1 MMETGVLREVAIQ
14 VSGYF
19 RDFLESDFKKK
30 SAPRRRIVL
39 QSDAGFRCGM
49 RTRPYEKFD
58 QALWGLLS
66 QPSGSD
72 EPLAVSPRQFT
83 RSLSSTLRKVI
94 DGHINEIA
102 ETVVERCRQSIEAEI
117 VKTSD
122 KAAKDPE
129 AWIEELQTFVA
140 SDIDE
145 RIVRPLVQKLDEPM
159 RRSSYDFVDSLYSA
173 ENDMVR
179 MVCEPLVGALPD
191 ALARYAAAP
200 APEIL
205 TEVLQG
211 FLQLDRVKESLSTFF
226 DGFVTADAYLELRDI
241 ETYATINEGFQLYL
255 YIGSMKFRSAQYPL
269 FFVPVDVKKLD
280 SGRGF
285 EISLVSQLFANRSAV
300 DFVLQEL
307 AAAKNREWVNPI
319 HERILYLTPEQSV
332 IEVARRLF
340 NDVAAAMGLAC
351 QSELSS
357 RGEDVNAADVSLS
370 PALHLCAFERGEE
383 SLVNDY
389 EEIITLARQGGSE
402 IVDLFE
408 RMVGGILTENP
419 VSIAKNVE
427 EEWDGL
433 PMVDRM
439 VYDSPIPL
447 NEEQRKV
454 LLAVR
459 NPEGPIVVVEGPPG
473 TGKSHTITAIA
484 ADCAFNQRSCLILSD
499 KAEALQVV
507 HDKLSEAMSRVRHVG
522 DFPNPLLRLGRQD
535 ANFKRLVANQ
545 TVSQVAAYAKASA
558 KNMPDLIAERDGT
571 ATSLKKSIEQTI
583 KTLGSVQMSSVARMH
598 ELEATLRKSLPQ
610 VVEIIGEMEPDE
622 GLARRIEALM
632 ESKFKADKVTDG
644 SAIKDYL
651 QYVETRN
658 RENGVEGLAS
668 LKEHARCDIVV
679 ADALSN
685 IGDDRLN
692 KTAIFSSLSGEQ
704 AKQIMAAV
712 LQYKQL
718 KAPIIGYLFKG
729 GKVRALEASINVLPV
744 KQPILLK
751 EHADELVGV
760 CKTALE
766 LDETINNAAPKYRLA
781 RLWPSLSKAHER
793 AHAPIRK
800 DQANL
805 ILMALEVLQ
814 EVPGLF
820 EALQSQPAWIWSL
833 TLDYLVESL
842 SVRAAFKAAP
852 TFDYVG
858 TKGRIERLNTSL
870 MNAHVDS
877 RLVDFI
883 DNHRSD
889 AKTMAQLIAQRQKFP
904 EEKFGD
910 VKASFPIILSGIR
923 EFGEFMPLVPGL
935 FDVIVIDEASQVSV
949 AQALPAL
956 LRAKKVVCLGDSRQ
970 FSNVKSANASIA
982 VNEKYRAN
990 LVQFFERNVTRNAE
1004 TLQRLSMF
1012 DIKRSVLE
1020 FCGLAAS
1027 YSVMLRKHF
1036 RSYPELI
1043 GYSSKTFYG
1052 GQLQALKVRA
1062 RPIDEV
1068 IKFEKVDT
1076 AGKKVTRAIN
1086 EAEADAITARLE
1098 ELLEQE
1104 SPPSVGVITPFR
1116 EQHTLLQKRLFAHPR
1131 ASEFESRLRLKIMTF
1146 DSCQGEER
1154 SIIFYSMVAT
1164 AGLDALNYIF
1174 PVALENAQESVE
1186 EKLKVQRLNV
1196 GFSRA
1201 QDCIWI
1207 MHSQEIGLF
1216 KGAIGQALHHY
1227 QGVLNRRPAD
1237 VSQTDQN
1244 SPMEAKVL
1252 QWLEQTQFVQAQPED
1267 VEIIPQFPIGD
1278 YLRQL
1283 DPTYQHPSW
1292 RVDFLLTCRTPKG
1305 ALHIVVEYDGFE
1317 FHFESVGKDIHVGN
1331 HERYLKESDVER
1343 QLTLESYGYRFLR
1356 INRFNLGSDPVA
1368 VLDQRLAKLVEL
1380 ATGEQSSRFVERL
1393 RDQAAGLTN
1402 KEMKACSRCETIHP
1416 LSKFWDPE
1424 LKGGQGGHGRVCM
1437 DCKTKDK
1444 GKGWR

>member
-1 MMETGVLREVAIQ
+1 MLENGVLREVAIQ

-39 QSDAGFRCGM
+39 QSDDGFRCGM

-58 QALWGLLS
+58 QALWSLLS
-66 QPSGSD
+66 QPSGAV
-72 EPLAVSPRQFT
+72 ETLAVSPRQFT
-83 RSLSSTLRKVI
+83 RVISATLRKVI
-94 DGHINEIA
+94 DGHISEIA
-102 ETVVERCRQSIEAEI
+102 DSVLDRCRQSIETEI
-117 VKTSD
+117 IKTSD

-129 AWIEELQTFVA
+129 GWIEDLQTFAA

-179 MVCEPLVGALPD
+179 LVCEPLVGALPD

-200 APEIL
+200 SQEII
-205 TEVLQG
+205 TEVLQS
-211 FLQLDRVKESLSTFF
+211 FLQIDRVKESLSSFF

-241 ETYATINEGFQLYL
+241 ETYATINEGFQIYL

-269 FFVPVDVKKLD
+269 FFVPLDVKKLD
-280 SGRGF
+280 GGRGF
-285 EISLVSQLFANRSAV
+285 EISLVSHLFANRSAV
-300 DFVLQEL
+300 EFVLQEL
-307 AAAKNREWVNPI
+307 AAAKNREWANPI

-332 IEVARRLF
+332 LEVARGLF
-340 NDVAAAMGLAC
+340 NAVAASMGLAGKTD
-351 QSELSS
+351 LSS
-357 RGEDVNAADVSLS
+357 RGDDVSAIDVALS
-370 PALHLCAFERGEE
+370 PALSLCAFERGEE

-419 VSIAKNVE
+419 VSIAKSVD

-459 NPEGPIVVVEGPPG
+459 NPDGPIVVVEGPPG

-545 TVSQVAAYAKASA
+545 TISQVAAYAKASA

-571 ATSLKKSIEQTI
+571 ALSLKNSIEHTI
-583 KTLGSVQMSSVARMH
+583 KTLGSVQMASVARMH
-598 ELEATLRKSLPQ
+598 ELEASLQKILPQ
-610 VVEIIGEMEPDE
+610 AVEIIQAIEHNDK
-622 GLARRIEALM
+622 LVRRIAALNEAS
-632 ESKFKADKVTDG
+632 EQAKAKFDG
-644 SAIKDYL
+644 ASSIRDYL
-651 QYVETRN
+651 EYIESRN
-658 RENGVEGLAS
+658 REAGLGGLTS
-668 LKEHARCDIVV
+668 LRGHARYHIMV
-679 ADALSN
+679 ADAIDS
-685 IGDDRLN
+685 IGQDRLN
-692 KTAIFSSLSGEQ
+692 KTALFSSLSANQ
-704 AKQIMAAV
+704 AREVMAFV
-712 LQYKQL
+712 LQYKQM

-744 KQPILLK
+744 KEPILLK
-751 EHADELVGV
+751 EQADELVAI

-766 LDETINNAAPKYRLA
+766 FEQAIASVEVQHSLQ
-781 RLWPSLSKAHER
+781 RLWPSLSKVHER
-793 AHAPIRK
+793 EYSRIRK
-800 DQANL
+800 AQAGL
-805 ILMALEVLQ
+805 ILMALDVIDD
-814 EVPGLF
+814 VPGLA
-820 EALQSQPAWIWSL
+820 ELLRDQPAWNWSL
-833 TLDYLVESL
+833 TLDYLAEWL
-842 SVRAAFKAAP
+842 SVRAAFQAAP
-852 TFDYVG
+852 SFDYVG

-877 RLVDFI
+877 RLVEFI
-883 DNHRSD
+883 DTHRSD

-970 FSNVKSANASIA
+970 FSNVKSANASNA

-1004 TLQRLSMF
+1004 TLQRLAMF

-1052 GQLQALKVRA
+1052 GQLQALKVRS

-1068 IKFEKVDT
+1068 IRFEKVDA
-1076 AGKKVTRAIN
+1076 AGKRVTRATN
-1086 EAEADAITARLE
+1086 EAEVDAIAARLE
-1098 ELLEQE
+1098 ELLAQQ
-1104 SPPSVGVITPFR
+1104 SPPTVGVITPFR
-1116 EQHTLLQKRLFAHPR
+1116 EQHTLLQKRLFSHPR
-1131 ASEFESRLRLKIMTF
+1131 AAEFESRLRLKVMTF

-1164 AGLDALNYIF
+1164 PGLDALNYIF
-1174 PVALENAQESVE
+1174 PVTLENAQESVE

-1201 QDCIWI
+1201 QNCIWF
-1207 MHSQEIGLF
+1207 MHSQDMGLF

-1227 QGVLNRRPAD
+1227 HGVLHRRGAD
-1237 VSQTDQN
+1237 VAQTDQN

-1252 QWLEQTQFVQAQPED
+1252 GWLQQTQFVQAQPDD

-1283 DPTYQHPSW
+1283 DPTYQHPAW

-1305 ALHIVVEYDGFE
+1305 ALLIVIEYDGFE
-1317 FHFESVGKDIHVGN
+1317 YHFDAPRKAVHAGN

-1356 INRFNLGSDPVA
+1356 INRFNLGHDPVA
-1368 VLDQRLAKLVEL
+1368 ALDERLAKLVEL
-1380 ATGEQSSRFVERL
+1380 ATGEQLSRFVERL
-1393 RDQAAGLTN
+1393 RDQAEGLTN
-1402 KEMKACSRCETIHP
+1402 KEMKSCSRCGTIHP
-1416 LSKFWDPE
+1416 VAKFWDPE
-1424 LKGGQGGHGRVCM
+1424 LKGGQGGHGRICM
-1437 DCKTKDK
+1437 DCKEKDR
-1444 GKGWR
+1444 GKR